1 MLRTVLKIDLL
12 IFPPP
17 DLQTSDGEAPAGEDQ
32 PQPGDP
38 AAAAAGEHGRRGKR
52 REKNKNKSGLCV
64 IRLQIVNY
72 ERVAR
77 VTDVL
82 HIFLIIIIRT

>member
-52 REKNKNKSGLCV
+52 RKK
-64 IRLQIVNY
+64 
-72 ERVAR
+72 
-77 VTDVL
+77 
-82 HIFLIIIIRT
+82 

>member
-52 REKNKNKSGLCV
+52 RKKTHKKKTNLV
-64 IRLQIVNY
+64 YV
-72 ERVAR
+72 
-77 VTDVL
+77 
-82 HIFLIIIIRT
+82 